1 MDIYVVPVT
10 MLAVLL
16 ILALQIIQRLI
27 TEEFK
32 WPSLFRAG
40 VLVYTEIRSLP
51 WPLAQPGSEFVTENG
66 RFKNAGPGLC
76 LFHSLPDELL
86 ARHRH
91 FWIIGRILW
100 TGRQARV
107 EARLSILTAL
117 CALILPAGL
126 TYSASGRRIVKFS
139 SYVPVDSAVFILII
153 WVITAALIFLAIM
166 VTRRDARKLA
176 DEYEAYVTGQ
186 HGKMDSRFRSTAVT
200 PR

>member
-1 MDIYVVPVT
+1 MGIYVVSVVI
-10 MLAVLL
+10 LAVLL
-16 ILALQIIQRLI
+16 ILALPVIQRLI

-40 VLVYTEIRSLP
+40 VLVYTETRFLP
-51 WPLAQPGSEFVTENG
+51 WPLARPGSVFVTETG

-76 LFHSLPDELL
+76 LFHSLPEDWLRE
-86 ARHRH
+86 RI
-91 FWIIGRILW
+91 WIIGRILW

-107 EARLSILTAL
+107 EARLSILSAL
-117 CALILPAGL
+117 YALLLPAGL
-126 TYSASGRRIVKFS
+126 TYFASRHGTVKFS

-153 WVITAALIFLAIM
+153 WVITAAFIFLAII